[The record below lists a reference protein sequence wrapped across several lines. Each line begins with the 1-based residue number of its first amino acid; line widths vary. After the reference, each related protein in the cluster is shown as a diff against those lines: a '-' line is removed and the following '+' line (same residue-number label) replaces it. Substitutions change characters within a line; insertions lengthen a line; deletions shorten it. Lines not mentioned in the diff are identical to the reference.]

1 MTLTTARLSE
11 SYYPADESD
20 AVRETTVGG
29 ILREAAAAVPGL
41 TALIGGHPDPAE
53 RRRWTYEELLGDA
66 ERCARALLGRFEPG
80 ERVAVWAP
88 NIPEWEILELGA
100 ALAGLTLVTVN
111 PAYKPGELR
120 YVLEQ
125 SGSAGIFLLP
135 EFRGNPMMRSLES
148 VRDELPGLREALGF
162 DGFESF
168 LGSGAPSEALPDVQ
182 PGDPVQIQY
191 TSGTTGFPKGALLHH
206 RGLTNNARLTIGT
219 FGLEPGEA
227 YVNPFPLFHTAGC
240 GLGLLG
246 CVSHQLTHVPVLAFE
261 PGLMLDLAEAEN
273 AAAMSGVPTVLIALT
288 EHPSFDQ
295 RDLSSVRVVLSGGAL
310 VAPNLVKL
318 IEDRLG
324 VRFSI
329 VFGQTECSPTIT
341 QGRADDSFDDRASTV
356 GRPLPQT
363 EVKIVDPIDGTTVPC
378 GAVGELCTRGYHVML
393 GYYEMP
399 DATATAID
407 EDGWLHTGDL
417 ASMDERGYC
426 RIEGRLKDMI
436 IRGGENIF
444 PREIEQ
450 RLFTHHSVGDVAVVG
465 IPDEKWGE
473 QVCAFVRAAPGASLD
488 RGELDA
494 YVRAELSAYKAPRVW
509 VFVED
514 FPMTPSGKIQKFV
527 LRDRLVGGEL
537 SPVDSGG

>member
-1 MTLTTARLSE
+1 MSVTAEVLSE
-11 SYYPADESD
+11 SYYPADQSD
-20 AVRETTVGG
+20 SVRETTVGG
-29 ILREAAAAVPGL
+29 ILREAAASVPDV
-41 TALIGGHPDPAE
+41 TALIAGHPDPGE
-53 RRRWTYEELLGDA
+53 RRRWTYAELLDDA

-80 ERVAVWAP
+80 ERIAVWAP
-88 NIPEWEILELGA
+88 NIPEWEILEFGA
-100 ALAGLTLVTVN
+100 ALAGLILVTVN
-111 PAYKPGELR
+111 PSYKPGELR

-125 SGSAGIFLLP
+125 SGAVGIFLLS
-135 EFRGNPMMRSLES
+135 EFRGNPMMLSLETI
-148 VRDELPGLREALGF
+148 RGELPGLREAVA
-162 DGFESF
+162 FEHFGEF
-168 LGSGAPSEALPDVQ
+168 LESGAPEQPLPDVQ

-206 RGLTNNARLTIGT
+206 RGLTNNARLTLGC
-219 FGLEPGEA
+219 FGLRPA
-227 YVNPFPLFHTAGC
+227 DVYVNPFPLFHTAGC

-246 CVSHQLTHVPVLAFE
+246 CVSHRLTHVPVLAFE
-261 PGLMLDLAEAEN
+261 PGLMLDLAESEKAT
-273 AAAMSGVPTVLIALT
+273 ALGGVPTVLIALT
-288 EHPSFDQ
+288 EDPSFDR

-310 VAPNLVKL
+310 VAPNLVKQ

-324 VRFSI
+324 VQFSI

-341 QGRADDSFDDRASTV
+341 QGRVDDSFDDRAMTV

-363 EVKIVDPIDGTTVPC
+363 EVKIVDPVDGTTVPC
-378 GAVGELCTRGYHVML
+378 GEVGELCTRGYHVML

-399 DATATAID
+399 DATAAAID
-407 EDGWLHTGDL
+407 EEGWLHTGDL
-417 ASMDERGYC
+417 ASMDARGHC

-450 RLFTHHSVGDVAVVG
+450 RLFTHPSVGDVAVVG
-465 IPDEKWGE
+465 VPDEKWGE

-488 RGELDA
+488 REELDG
-494 YVRAELSAYKAPRVW
+494 YVREALAAYKAPRIW

-527 LRDRLVGGEL
+527 LRDLLVGGEL
-537 SPVDSGG
+537 QPVARAS

>member
-1 MTLTTARLSE
+1 MAVTTAGLSE
-11 SYYPADESD
+11 SHHPADQSD

-29 ILREAAAAVPGL
+29 ILREAAADSPDV

-53 RRRWTYEELLGDA
+53 RRRWTYAELLADS

-88 NIPEWEILELGA
+88 NIPEWEILEFGA
-100 ALAGLTLVTVN
+100 ALAGLVLVTVN
-111 PAYKPGELR
+111 PAYQPGELK

-125 SGSAGIFLLP
+125 SGAAGIFLLP
-135 EFRGNPMMRSLES
+135 EFRGNRMMHSLEG
-148 VRDELPGLREALGF
+148 VRGELPALREAISFDEF
-162 DGFESF
+162 DGFLDSADPD
-168 LGSGAPSEALPDVQ
+168 LALPDVQ
-182 PGDPVQIQY
+182 PGDAVQIQY

-206 RGLTNNARLTIGT
+206 RGLTNNARFT
-219 FGLEPGEA
+219 FGCFDLQKGDV

-246 CVSHQLTHVPVLAFE
+246 SVSHRLTHVPVLAFE
-261 PGLMLDLAEAEN
+261 PGLMLDLAEQER
-273 AAAMSGVPTVLIALT
+273 AAALGGVPTVLIALT
-288 EHPSFDQ
+288 EHPSFAT
-295 RDLSSVRVVLSGGAL
+295 RDLSSVRAVLSGGAL
-310 VAPNLVKL
+310 VAPNLVQQ

-329 VFGQTECSPTIT
+329 VFGQTESSPTIT
-341 QGRADDSFDDRASTV
+341 QGRPQDTFEDRSTTV

-363 EVKIVDPIDGTTVPC
+363 EVKIVDPLDGRTVAC
-378 GAVGELCTRGYHVML
+378 GEVGELCTRGYHVML

-399 DATATAID
+399 EATAAAID
-407 EDGWLHTGDL
+407 GEGWLHTGDL
-417 ASMDERGYC
+417 ASMDARGHC

-450 RLFTHHSVGDVAVVG
+450 RLFTHPAVGDVAVVG
-465 IPDEKWGE
+465 IPDERWGE

-494 YVRAELSAYKAPRVW
+494 YVREELAAYKAPRIW

-527 LRDRLVGGEL
+527 LRDRLVGGDL
-537 SPVDSGG
+537 RPVDGPG